1 MRLLTFHGLNP
12 STRCP
17 RSFTE
22 VTKPAELGEWE
33 CRGLFNGLWGCFC
46 HFSCQA
52 RRTNVKQ
59 PLCFQAVANCR
70 GTFLSSAHTKTDNI
84 QHNIQHMRAMLENKE
99 PWGRN
104 SIRLCVCCVCF
115 GRLECTLMLILYM
128 WAVCAQLRCG
138 VLPLALETA
147 RFQTKIESV
156 SCVTWQRIHFLF
168 YCPIYN
174 LRYQLFHEMSAKCPD
189 LFSMSDVSSQ
199 NQRKRSLYV

>member
-1 MRLLTFHGLNP
+1 MCLSFFFFYSSGPFPPHRGKRDFVSHHKTIFPSSTVIPQIDVRLLTFHGLNP

-22 VTKPAELGEWE
+22 VTKPAELEEWE

-128 WAVCAQLRCG
+128 
-138 VLPLALETA
+138 
-147 RFQTKIESV
+147 
-156 SCVTWQRIHFLF
+156 
-168 YCPIYN
+168 
-174 LRYQLFHEMSAKCPD
+174 
-189 LFSMSDVSSQ
+189 
-199 NQRKRSLYV
+199 